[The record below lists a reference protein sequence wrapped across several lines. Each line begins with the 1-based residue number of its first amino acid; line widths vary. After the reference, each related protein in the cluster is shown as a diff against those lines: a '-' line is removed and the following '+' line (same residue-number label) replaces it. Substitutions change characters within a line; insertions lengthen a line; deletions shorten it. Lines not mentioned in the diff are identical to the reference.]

1 MSYRRRIE
9 GKCVEDSSTIENI
22 EFNPWAGGQKNLEIG
37 PALTYV
43 GPLTNAT
50 LLQEGSQLFIFK
62 ATTGLGY
69 ITLGDTNSIITGTAP
84 SANTFPVFG
93 QEYTRISAA
102 DYKYIRGTADI
113 HLYVLRDDNLK
124 RVNP

>member
-1 MSYRRRIE
+1 MSYRRKIE
-9 GKCVEDSSTIENI
+9 GKCVEDTNAIQNI

-43 GPLTNAT
+43 SALSAAT
-50 LLQEGSQLFIFK
+50 LVSEGQQLFIFK

-69 ITLGDTNSIITGTAP
+69 VTLGDDDSITTGTAP

-102 DYKYIRGTADI
+102 DYRYIIGTADI